1 MTFEEFAAARL
12 GAVVRFAAVLAGERA
27 LAEDI
32 VQEVLIRAHA
42 RWDRIGC
49 LDVPE
54 AYVRKMVVNE
64 YLSWRRRSWRL
75 VPAGALEAGP
85 DRPGRD
91 PAVDHAERDAESD
104 LAEALAALERYAPDP
119 DTVLRGLRGHPR
131 RRTIRWRRPL
141 TVAAIASAAAAA
153 LVVALLAPVGR
164 QAPPRLPSASSVATA
179 MLTAFDSVSGD
190 VEYETQTGFN
200 RGVKVD
206 EYQSWSWPA
215 QPVPGQRQL
224 NRTVYSGTSPVSTA
238 VKLTEDRGIEA
249 VVPPRGRG
257 LVRGQVTMVCFLGS
271 GQTGCGYGNRN
282 TLPGTWSRFTATVG
296 VGSDI
301 GPGAIF
307 DPHTLVSDI
316 SSGAWQVVGR
326 TQLDGQQA
334 IELSET
340 DRGDN
345 NTALEPLPV
354 RLWVNAQTYLPIR
367 LVIGVGG
374 GGQGIAVQDFRYLPP
389 TPANLALLRVP
400 IPAGYPR
407 R

>member
-1 MTFEEFAAARL
+1 MREMRT
-12 GAVVRFAAVLAGERA
+12 
-27 LAEDI
+27 
-32 VQEVLIRAHA
+32 
-42 RWDRIGC
+42 
-49 LDVPE
+49 
-54 AYVRKMVVNE
+54 
-64 YLSWRRRSWRL
+64 
-75 VPAGALEAGP
+75 
-85 DRPGRD
+85 
-91 PAVDHAERDAESD
+91 ESD

-119 DTVLRGLRGHPR
+119 DAVLRGLQGNPLRPAAFGGHPR

-141 TVAAIASAAAAA
+141 TVAAIAAAAAAA
-153 LVVALLAPVGR
+153 LVVALLAPAGHPE
-164 QAPPRLPSASSVATA
+164 QSRLPSASSVATA

-200 RGVKVD
+200 HGVKVD

-224 NRTVYSGTSPVSTA
+224 TRTVYSGTSPVSTA

-249 VVPPRGRG
+249 VVPPRGQG

-271 GQTGCGYGNRN
+271 GQTGCGYGNRD
-282 TLPGTWSRFTATVG
+282 TLPGTWSRFTTTVPI
-296 VGSDI
+296 GSDI
-301 GPGAIF
+301 SPGAIF
-307 DPHTLVSDI
+307 GPANLARDI
-316 SSGAWQVVGR
+316 ASGAWRVVGR

-345 NTALEPLPV
+345 DTALEPLPV

-367 LVIGVGG
+367 LVTGPWNSIEGKS
-374 GGQGIAVQDFRYLPP
+374 VQDFRYLPP

>member
-1 MTFEEFAAARL
+1 MRETRTE
-12 GAVVRFAAVLAGERA
+12 G
-27 LAEDI
+27 
-32 VQEVLIRAHA
+32 
-42 RWDRIGC
+42 
-49 LDVPE
+49 
-54 AYVRKMVVNE
+54 
-64 YLSWRRRSWRL
+64 
-75 VPAGALEAGP
+75 
-85 DRPGRD
+85 
-91 PAVDHAERDAESD
+91 D

-119 DTVLRGLRGHPR
+119 DAVLRGLRGNPLRPAAFGGHPR

-141 TVAAIASAAAAA
+141 IVAAIASAAAAA
-153 LVVALLAPVGR
+153 LVLALLVPAGR

-179 MLTAFDSVSGD
+179 MLTAFESVSGY

-200 RGVKVD
+200 RGVRVD
-206 EYQSWSWPA
+206 EYQTWSWPA

-224 NRTVYSGTSPVSTA
+224 SRTRFSGISPNRAA
-238 VKLTEDRGIEA
+238 VKLSEDRGTEA
-249 VVPPRGRG
+249 VVPPRGQG

-271 GQTGCGYGNRN
+271 GQTGCGYGNRD
-282 TLPGTWSRFTATVG
+282 TLPGTWSRFTATVPI
-296 VGSDI
+296 GSDI
-301 GPGAIF
+301 SPGAIF
-307 DPHTLVSDI
+307 GPANLARDI
-316 SSGAWQVVGR
+316 GSGAWRVVGR

-367 LVIGVGG
+367 LVFGARKGAPAT
-374 GGQGIAVQDFRYLPP
+374 AVQEFRYLPP

>member
-42 RWDRIGC
+42 RWNQIGRLDR
-49 LDVPE
+49 PE
-54 AYVRKMVVNE
+54 AYVRKMIVNE

-75 VPAGALEAGP
+75 VSSAGLEAGQ

-91 PAVDHAERDAESD
+91 HAADHAERDAL
-104 LAEALAALERYAPDP
+104 LAEVGRSP
-119 DTVLRGLRGHPR
+119 
-131 RRTIRWRRPL
+131 
-141 TVAAIASAAAAA
+141 ASA
-153 LVVALLAPVGR
+153 
-164 QAPPRLPSASSVATA
+164 
-179 MLTAFDSVSGD
+179 
-190 VEYETQTGFN
+190 
-200 RGVKVD
+200 
-206 EYQSWSWPA
+206 
-215 QPVPGQRQL
+215 
-224 NRTVYSGTSPVSTA
+224 A
-238 VKLTEDRGIEA
+238 VKLTEDKGVEA
-249 VVPPRGRG
+249 VTPPRGVNT
-257 LVRGQVTMVCFLGS
+257 LRGQVTMVCFLGS

-296 VGSDI
+296 IGSDI
-301 GPGAIF
+301 SPGAIF
-307 DPHTLVSDI
+307 GPSTLAHDI
-316 SSGAWQVVGR
+316 SAGAWQVVGR

-334 IELSET
+334 IELNET

-367 LVIGVGG
+367 LAMGTRDGSTPMGFV
-374 GGQGIAVQDFRYLPP
+374 DFRYLPP
-389 TPANLALLRVP
+389 TPANLVLLQVP
-400 IPAGYPR
+400 IPVGYPR